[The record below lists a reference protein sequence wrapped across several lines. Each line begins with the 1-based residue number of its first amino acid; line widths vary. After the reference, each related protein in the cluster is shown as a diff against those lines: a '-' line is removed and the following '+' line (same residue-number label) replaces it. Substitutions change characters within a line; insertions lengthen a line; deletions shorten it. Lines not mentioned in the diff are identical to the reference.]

1 MTLNVLKGRKT
12 EIEPKP
18 KLSYEHDFSW
28 SYRQILA
35 KSSCTCYLNMIK
47 SLVSFGDLDLIFKV
61 TMRYKL
67 KYLSKIMTSVPNLL
81 NQTVNF
87 IWIYTN
93 IFNGQ
98 DNEIIGDLDLFASVT
113 TGSRM
118 LNANLH
124 FKLPHDNSVWQPLPC
139 KHINMD
145 INLCTRKRTLNA
157 GDLDPIF

>member
-1 MTLNVLKGRKT
+1 
-12 EIEPKP
+12 
-18 KLSYEHDFSW
+18 
-28 SYRQILA
+28 
-35 KSSCTCYLNMIK
+35 MIK

-67 KYLSKIMTSVPNLL
+67 KYLSKIMTSVPKLL

-93 IFNGQ
+93 IFSGQ
-98 DNEIIGDLDLFASVT
+98 DNELIGDLFASVT
-113 TGSRM
+113 TGRKM
-118 LNANLH
+118 PNANLY
-124 FKLPHDNSVWQPLPC
+124 FKLLHDNLVWQPLPC

-145 INLCTRKRTLNA
+145 INLCTRKRTSNA